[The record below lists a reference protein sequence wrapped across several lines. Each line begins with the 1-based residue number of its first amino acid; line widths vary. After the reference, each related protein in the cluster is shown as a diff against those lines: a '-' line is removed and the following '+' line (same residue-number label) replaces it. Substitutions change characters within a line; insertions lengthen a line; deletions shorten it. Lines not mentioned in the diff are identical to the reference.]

1 MSSPSVPE
9 LADTPLFAE
18 LSQGDLLVLS
28 GWLES
33 EEVSV
38 GQHLTQEGASGY
50 AFFVLHEGTADVQ
63 VDGAVVRTLRAND
76 YFGEVALFE
85 DEGRRT
91 ATVVVTS
98 PGVVWTLFGT
108 RFRQLQQRYP
118 DIAAAIQRSASER
131 HG

>member
-1 MSSPSVPE
+1 MSSPGVAE

-18 LSQGDLLVLS
+18 LAEGDLEILRS
-28 GWLES
+28 WIES
-33 EEVSV
+33 EDVSV

-50 AFFVLHEGTADVQ
+50 AFFVLHEGTAQVQ
-63 VDGAVVRTLRAND
+63 IEGAVVRTLSAGD
-76 YFGEVALFE
+76 YFGEIALFE

-108 RFRQLQQRYP
+108 RFRQLQAQYP

-131 HG
+131 QG